1 MYPGQMRTGKSKRMQ
16 QSSNGKGLLFLGG
29 PSDCVPAL
37 GKALSLG
44 FVPHVI
50 DGSEEAPGLAWA
62 RKQGLPWGVA
72 SVYDFN
78 WIHKTVLKNNW
89 KIDSVVA
96 VGVDVGP
103 VCSLVSKVTGCFS
116 IPYGI
121 TKLSWDKPALKKIL
135 SQAGVLTPT
144 WGTFVVKPV
153 DGRGSRGVS
162 VVSASNLWG
171 VEWEAAKRESPT
183 GRVMCEE
190 YVQGDGV
197 SIEAIVWE
205 GQSVFLGATDRIY
218 NSSSQTV
225 EVGGKAPSKYILDLY
240 RCNLVNRVIE
250 AIGIKMGSI
259 KLDVIFRGD
268 IPYVIEAAIGR
279 LSGGLTCSHYIP
291 LAFNVDFLAMAFA
304 VYCGQDPR
312 PFCKPILKTKHV
324 PGQIDYFV
332 SGRYDMPPNPSGNSD
347 RGKFRLRIG
356 RSIEEAE
363 RKLGK
368 AIG

>member
-1 MYPGQMRTGKSKRMQ
+1 MGGL
-16 QSSNGKGLLFLGG
+16 GLLFLGG

-89 KIDSVVA
+89 KIDGVVA

-162 VVSASNLWG
+162 IVSASNLWG

-190 YVQGDGV
+190 YISGPGI
-197 SIEAIVWE
+197 SAETIVYNYDI
-205 GQSVFLGATDRIY
+205 VFVGATDRIY
-218 NSSSQTV
+218 SNSLTV
-225 EVGGKAPSKYILDLY
+225 EEGGRGPSQYDGPWLKELTS
-240 RCNLVNRVIE
+240 RVVQ
-250 AIGIKMGSI
+250 AI
-259 KLDVIFRGD
+259 KLKSGSLKLDIILRDGD
-268 IPYVIEAAIGR
+268 ITQPVILESALGR
-279 LSGGLTCSHYIP
+279 LGGGRNGDMFLSLSY
-291 LAFNVDFLAMAFA
+291 NVDFLAMAFA
-304 VYCGQDPR
+304 VYCGQDPYPLLDKKLLKSKLAQNGYHVASR
-312 PFCKPILKTKHV
+312 YTMNGQPTSNKERGQVFFGLGKTK
-324 PGQIDYFV
+324 
-332 SGRYDMPPNPSGNSD
+332 N
-347 RGKFRLRIG
+347 
-356 RSIEEAE
+356 EAE
-363 RKLGK
+363 RKVSCWLK
-368 AIG
+368 RRNSV